1 MPHGIPSGCSCW
13 LPGALGWW
21 MEQDKESCC
30 TQMQSDSKLKHENF
44 AQGLFTCWHYL
55 ACAGS
60 LQGFGLQAMRG
71 EPWTPIGIRGRGC
84 CLAGRGVAV
93 PLHCCA
99 WRVLPPPALRG
110 AGRGVGRAWG
120 TRGDALL
127 HKGLHSPLPAAWL
140 CAAKSMAWHGIT
152 LHKPSCCS
160 QSAIRGGERVTF
172 SSHNS

>member
-1 MPHGIPSGCSCW
+1 
-13 LPGALGWW
+13 

-30 TQMQSDSKLKHENF
+30 TQMQSDSELKHENF

-55 ACAGS
+55 ACVGS

-99 WRVLPPPALRG
+99 RRVLPPPALRG

-140 CAAKSMAWHGIT
+140 RAAKSMAWHGIT
-152 LHKPSCCS
+152 LLLPSCCS